1 MANLFLISDTHF
13 GHAKFL
19 TFVKDDGSLIREFSS
34 VEEMDETMVA
44 NWNKVVNKNDQ
55 VYHLGDVSIAR
66 KDLKILERL
75 NGKKVL
81 IRGNH
86 DIFKITDYLPYFKDI
101 RGSHKLDKTF
111 ILSHYPL
118 HTSTIPD
125 GILNFHGHIHYRKV
139 MLDDRNIDPKFYNL
153 CVEHHNYSPIPF
165 EIAKK
170 NALEQV

>member
-19 TFVKDDGSLIREFSS
+19 TFVKDDGSLIREFPS
-34 VEEMDETMVA
+34 VEAMDQTMIE

-66 KDLKILERL
+66 KDINILEQL

-86 DIFKITDYLPYFKDI
+86 DIFKISDYLPYFKDV
-101 RGSHKLDKTF
+101 RGTHRLDRSF
-111 ILSHYPL
+111 ILSHYPVHPSCL
-118 HTSTIPD
+118 GD
-125 GILNFHGHIHYRKV
+125 GLINMHGHIHYRKV
-139 MLDDRNIDPKFYNL
+139 MLDDKNIDPAYFNC
-153 CVEHHNYSPIPF
+153 CVEHHNYTPVPF

-170 NALEQV
+170 MALEQV

>member
-19 TFVKDDGSLIREFSS
+19 TFTKDDGTLIREFPS
-34 VEEMDETMVA
+34 VEAMDETMIS
-44 NWNKVVNKNDQ
+44 NWNKLVNKNDQ
-55 VYHLGDVSIAR
+55 VYHLGDVAIAR
-66 KDLKILERL
+66 KNIKILEQL

-86 DIFKITDYLPYFKDI
+86 DIFKISDYLPYFKDI
-101 RGSHKLDKTF
+101 RATHRLDKNF
-111 ILSHYPL
+111 MLSHYPV
-118 HTSTIPD
+118 HTSCLPTSI
-125 GILNFHGHIHYRKV
+125 INMHGHIHHRKV
-139 MLDDRNIDPKFYNL
+139 MLNDNYIDPSYFNC

-170 NALEQV
+170 LALEQV

>member
-19 TFVKDDGSLIREFSS
+19 TFKTASGELIRKFDS
-34 VEEMDETMVA
+34 VEQMDQTMID

-55 VYHLGDVSIAR
+55 VYHLGDVVINR
-66 KDLKILERL
+66 KFLQVLDQL

-86 DIFKITDYLPYFKDI
+86 DIFKIDDYTKYFKDV
-101 RGSHKLDKTF
+101 RGSHRLDKHF
-111 ILSHYPL
+111 VLSHIPL
-118 HTSTIPD
+118 HPD
-125 GILNFHGHIHYRKV
+125 SVNDGLINMHGHIHHKTV
-139 MLDDRNIDPKFYNL
+139 MLNENCIDPKYFNC
-153 CVEHHNYSPIPF
+153 CVEHHNYTPIPF

-170 NALEQV
+170 KALEQV

>member
-34 VEEMDETMVA
+34 VEEMDETMVF

-101 RGSHKLDKTF
+101 RGSHRLDNNF
-111 ILSHYPL
+111 ILSHYPVHSSCL
-118 HTSTIPD
+118 GAGMI
-125 GILNFHGHIHYRKV
+125 NMHGHIHYRKV
-139 MLDDRNIDPKFYNL
+139 MLNDTTTDPIYFNC
-153 CVEHHNYSPIPF
+153 CVEHHNYAPISF

-170 NALEQV
+170 MALEQL